1 MDKNTLK
8 LNLSTNNIANENYK
22 KLIDLFP
29 NIVTETVKDGKT
41 IRSIDIEKLTQEINV
56 DIIDENNKQRYEFT
70 WPDKRKSVVLANKP
84 TRNTLRPCRQE
95 SVNFDETENLYIEGD
110 NLEVLKLIRLSYMGK
125 IKMIY
130 IDPPYNTGDNFIYKD
145 NFKMD
150 RVEYKENSGQYD
162 EYGNRLF
169 QNERTNGSYHT
180 DWLNMMYP
188 RLRIARDL
196 LTDDGVIF
204 ISIND
209 NEVSNLKKIC
219 DEIFGERNFIANLVW
234 TNKEGGGSSDSK
246 HFRIKHEYILVYGKI
261 KELVCITGLDV
272 EDIKRY
278 TLEDE
283 FVSIRGK
290 YQLIKL
296 SSASL
301 GYVKSLDYPINAPD
315 GTLIYPNEDSNK
327 IKRWRW
333 SEDKLKWGIKN
344 GFVEIKKDRANKW
357 QVYTKQYLNCDNEG
371 NIKPRTN
378 QLSGIIDK
386 YSTTQSNRHLK
397 NIFETNN
404 KLFNYSKPIELITL
418 LIQISTSPNDLIFD
432 FFSGSA
438 TTAHAVMQL
447 NAEDGGNRK
456 FIMVQLPEETDKKSE
471 AYKAGYK
478 NICEIGKERIRRA
491 GIKIKEENPESSIDT
506 GFKVFKLDSSNMED
520 VYYKAEDLHKED
532 IMDYVN
538 HIKEGRTEEDLLYQ
552 IILEYGLSLTAP
564 IEQETYENCN
574 IYKIDKI
581 DDKKSFTLTVC
592 FNENISEKV
601 VEHILKEKPLY
612 MVLSQHIDDKIFCN
626 IEQIIKEKSEK
637 TQYRVV

>member
-1 MDKNTLK
+1 MDKMKMESSNLADEKFEQLK
-8 LNLSTNNIANENYK
+8 A
-22 KLIDLFP
+22 LFP
-29 NIVTETVKDGKT
+29 NVVTETIVEGVLHRAIDKD
-41 IRSIDIEKLTQEINV
+41 KLMQEINAYV
-56 DIIDENNKQRYEFT
+56 LEGLDERYNFT
-70 WPDKRKSVVLANKP
+70 WPDKRKSVVLANEP
-84 TRNTLRPCRQE
+84 TRKTLRPCRQE

-110 NLEVLKLIRLSYMGK
+110 NLEVLKLLRHTYMGK

-130 IDPPYNTGDNFIYKD
+130 IDPPYNTGKDFLYKD
-145 NFKMD
+145 NFYIDKE
-150 RVEYKENSGQYD
+150 EYDENSGQYD
-162 EYGNRLF
+162 EDGNLLF
-169 QNERTNGSYHT
+169 SNTESNGRYHT

-188 RLRIARDL
+188 RLRMARDL
-196 LTDDGVIF
+196 LTEDGAIF
-204 ISIND
+204 ISIDD

-219 DEIFGERNFIANLVW
+219 DEIFGERNFIAKIVW
-234 TNKEGGGSSDSK
+234 ANKEGGGSSDSK

-371 NIKPRTN
+371 NIKPRTL
-378 QLSGIIDK
+378 QPSALIEK
-386 YSTTQSNRHLK
+386 YSTTQSNKQLEVLLGK
-397 NIFETNN
+397 SIFS
-404 KLFNYSKPIELITL
+404 YSKPVELIKL
-418 LIQISTSPNDLIFD
+418 FLKIFTFQEDIILD
-432 FFSGSA
+432 FFSGSS
-438 TTAHAVMQL
+438 TTAHAVMEL

-456 FIMVQLPEETDKKSE
+456 FIMVQLPEEADKKSE

-491 GIKIKEENPESSIDT
+491 GAKIKEENPESSIDT

-520 VYYKAEDLHKED
+520 VYYKAEELTQIDISKTINNLKED
-532 IMDYVN
+532 
-538 HIKEGRTEEDLLYQ
+538 RTEEDLLYSIMLEIGVLLTSKIVKDKYNDSEIYFVDGNY
-552 IILEYGLSLTAP
+552 IIACFDRNIKEDTITYIAEQQPSNIVLNQHVSDSL
-564 IEQETYENCN
+564 
-574 IYKIDKI
+574 
-581 DDKKSFTLTVC
+581 LT
-592 FNENISEKV
+592 
-601 VEHILKEKPLY
+601 
-612 MVLSQHIDDKIFCN
+612 N
-626 IEQIIKEKSEK
+626 IEQIFKKISAY
-637 TQYRVV
+637 TIIRMI

>member
-8 LNLSTNNIANENYK
+8 LNLSTNNIADENYK

-56 DIIDENNKQRYEFT
+56 DIVDENNKQRYEFT

-84 TRNTLRPCRQE
+84 TRKTLRPCRQE

-130 IDPPYNTGDNFIYKD
+130 IDPPYNTGNDFLYKD

-162 EYGNRLF
+162 EDGNLLF
-169 QNERTNGSYHT
+169 SNTESNGRYHT

-188 RLRIARDL
+188 RLRMARDL
-196 LTDDGVIF
+196 LTDDGAIF
-204 ISIND
+204 ISIDD

-219 DEIFGERNFIANLVW
+219 DEIFGERNFIASIIWERAYAPVNLKKHFSTSHDYILCYSKNIEITICNGLSRTEKSNNIYSNPDNDSRGVW
-234 TNKEGGGSSDSK
+234 TSDNMSVGPAVESNIYPITVPSGRIVYPPSGRSWRVSESKFKENVKDNRVWFGADGNGVPRVKRFLNELQKTGITPMSIWKYKDVGHSQDATK
-246 HFRIKHEYILVYGKI
+246 LL
-261 KELVCITGLDV
+261 KELFDNKAYFDYPKPI
-272 EDIKRY
+272 
-278 TLEDE
+278 
-283 FVSIRGK
+283 
-290 YQLIKL
+290 QLIKQML
-296 SSASL
+296 
-301 GYVKSLDYPINAPD
+301 
-315 GTLIYPNEDSNK
+315 TLYTDKDS
-327 IKRWRW
+327 
-333 SEDKLKWGIKN
+333 
-344 GFVEIKKDRANKW
+344 
-357 QVYTKQYLNCDNEG
+357 
-371 NIKPRTN
+371 
-378 QLSGIIDK
+378 II
-386 YSTTQSNRHLK
+386 L
-397 NIFETNN
+397 
-404 KLFNYSKPIELITL
+404 
-418 LIQISTSPNDLIFD
+418 D

-471 AYKAGYK
+471 AHKAGYK

-491 GIKIKEENPESSIDT
+491 GAKIKKENPESSIDT

-601 VEHILKEKPLY
+601 VEHILEEKPLY

>member
-8 LNLSTNNIANENYK
+8 LNLSTNNIADENYK

-56 DIIDENNKQRYEFT
+56 DIVDENNKQRYEFT

-130 IDPPYNTGDNFIYKD
+130 IDPPYNTGNDFIYKD

-162 EYGNRLF
+162 EEGNLLF
-169 QNERTNGSYHT
+169 SNKESNGRYHT

-188 RLRIARDL
+188 RLRMARDL

-219 DEIFGERNFIANLVW
+219 DEIFGERNFISNICWRRTDNQANIGKIAKV
-234 TNKEGGGSSDSK
+234 K
-246 HFRIKHEYILVYGKI
+246 EYIMIYCKTKEIFSLNRLLLSEKAKNEYRYEDEKGKFRRAILLHKTRGRHYYEITTNSGKTLTGPWMIKEEEFKRMDLNNEIYWTSGGQEQPYGKI
-261 KELVCITGLDV
+261 YLNNSKGQIPNDFWGIEYGTNQRGSEDV
-272 EDIKRY
+272 EQVFRKRLFDFAKPV
-278 TLEDE
+278 TLVKTIANLGSDKD
-283 FVSIRGK
+283 SII
-290 YQLIKL
+290 L
-296 SSASL
+296 
-301 GYVKSLDYPINAPD
+301 
-315 GTLIYPNEDSNK
+315 
-327 IKRWRW
+327 
-333 SEDKLKWGIKN
+333 
-344 GFVEIKKDRANKW
+344 
-357 QVYTKQYLNCDNEG
+357 
-371 NIKPRTN
+371 
-378 QLSGIIDK
+378 
-386 YSTTQSNRHLK
+386 
-397 NIFETNN
+397 
-404 KLFNYSKPIELITL
+404 
-418 LIQISTSPNDLIFD
+418 D
-432 FFSGSA
+432 FFSGSS
-438 TTAHAVMQL
+438 TTAHAIMEL

-456 FIMVQLPEETDKKSE
+456 FIMVQLPEETDEKSE

-491 GIKIKEENPESSIDT
+491 GAKIKEENSESSIDT

-601 VEHILKEKPLY
+601 VEHILEEKPLY

-626 IEQIIKEKSEK
+626 IEQIIKEKSAN

>member
-8 LNLSTNNIANENYK
+8 LNLSTNNIADENYK

-56 DIIDENNKQRYEFT
+56 DIVDENNKQRYEFT

-84 TRNTLRPCRQE
+84 TRKTLRPCRQE

-110 NLEVLKLIRLSYMGK
+110 NLEVLKLIRLSYIGK

-130 IDPPYNTGDNFIYKD
+130 IDPPYNTGNDFLYKD

-162 EYGNRLF
+162 EDGNLLF
-169 QNERTNGSYHT
+169 SNKESNGRYHT

-188 RLRIARDL
+188 RLRMARDL
-196 LTDDGVIF
+196 LTEDGAIF
-204 ISIND
+204 ISIDD

-219 DEIFGERNFIANLVW
+219 DEIFGERNFIVKIVW
-234 TNKEGGGSSDSK
+234 ANKEGGGSSDSK

-371 NIKPRTN
+371 NIKPRTL
-378 QLSGIIDK
+378 QPSALIEK
-386 YSTTQSNRHLK
+386 YSTTQSNKQLEVLLGK
-397 NIFETNN
+397 SIFS
-404 KLFNYSKPIELITL
+404 YSKPVELIKL
-418 LIQISTSPNDLIFD
+418 FLKIFTFQEDIILD
-432 FFSGSA
+432 FFSGSS

-491 GIKIKEENPESSIDT
+491 GAKIKEENPESSIDT

-601 VEHILKEKPLY
+601 VEHILEEKPLY